1 MDIEGQVSTCAQN
14 SQCER
19 KTKTKDDSNMTDENE
34 RKTVGNKTKLITSWW
49 KAELTIRMPCKV
61 QKMDHFIP
69 PSPQSEFK
77 YRGSNLQSFFNSNM

>member
-1 MDIEGQVSTCAQN
+1 
-14 SQCER
+14 
-19 KTKTKDDSNMTDENE
+19 MTDENE
-34 RKTVGNKTKLITSWW
+34 RKTVGNETKLITSWW

-77 YRGSNLQSFFNSNM
+77 I